1 MKWHALD
8 GADWAKAIGI
18 GLAVSILTAA
28 FMVATFKAGVSPLPK
43 SLGLAFAETVLRRP
57 LPLPVGLLFHTL
69 WTTAFCVAFVGF
81 SRDALTFM
89 RALGLGVALWLLV
102 LVVVRP
108 RRRPEA
114 NRRRRHPASAVRRV
128 AVGWVP
134 SGIRP
139 PRAGLFV
146 AWACYHR
153 RHARTCCGHPRLSFQ
168 RQARRGW
175 PGQAR
180 P

>member
-8 GADWAKAIGI
+8 GADWAKAIGV

-102 LVVVRP
+102 LVVFFPV
-108 RRRPEA
+108 
-114 NRRRRHPASAVRRV
+114 VGWGLFGL
-128 AVGWVP
+128 AVGPKLIVGAAIPHLLFAVLLWAGCRVVF
-134 SGIRP
+134 GR
-139 PRAGLFV
+139 RAP
-146 AWACYHR
+146 AC
-153 RHARTCCGHPRLSFQ
+153 S
-168 RQARRGW
+168 
-175 PGQAR
+175 
-180 P
+180 